1 MPDLPSRR
9 SARPTGSRPIT
20 QGLTS
25 TIRALLIAN
34 AVLFGVF
41 ILVRP
46 LRTAMISHLAVGP
59 RLFVGEVWQPITA
72 LFVHFEIWSFIFTMI
87 GIWWVGASFER
98 TQGTRRFLG
107 VYLTAGVLAN
117 LAFGL
122 VAHLGYVQAGGIFAG
137 GSLAVLALFV
147 AFGRIFGR
155 TPMPIIGGLTLQAR
169 TIAMIYVAWSVV
181 VCLSGAETA
190 VPELAA
196 TAVSTAVGY
205 FGAAPG
211 GFDGLRDALKLRRLR
226 RRYRVIEGGA
236 GRPPK
241 NFMN

>member
-1 MPDLPSRR
+1 
-9 SARPTGSRPIT
+9 
-20 QGLTS
+20 
-25 TIRALLIAN
+25 
-34 AVLFGVF
+34 
-41 ILVRP
+41 
-46 LRTAMISHLAVGP
+46 
-59 RLFVGEVWQPITA
+59 
-72 LFVHFEIWSFIFTMI
+72 MI

-181 VCLSGAETA
+181 VCLSGSETGRA
-190 VPELAA
+190 RA
-196 TAVSTAVGY
+196 
-205 FGAAPG
+205 G
-211 GFDGLRDALKLRRLR
+211 GHRRGDRGGLLR
-226 RRYRVIEGGA
+226 RRAWRASTESGTRSSCAVSAGATASSKA
-236 GRPPK
+236 GRAARPRTT
-241 NFMN
+241 